1 MHRAERELLLESV
14 ASPNKAANSLSLN
27 ELFDNKGKQHVGHH
41 NLVGFLGT
49 EDTLKFTVN
58 VTTALK

>member
-1 MHRAERELLLESV
+1 MHRAERELLLDSV
-14 ASPNKAANSLSLN
+14 ASLNKAANSLSLN
-27 ELFDNKGKQHVGHH
+27 ELFDHKGKPHVRHH
-41 NLVGFLGT
+41 NLVDFLAT

>member
-27 ELFDNKGKQHVGHH
+27 ELFDNKGKQHVC
-41 NLVGFLGT
+41 FLGT
-49 EDTLKFTVN
+49 EDMLKFTVN